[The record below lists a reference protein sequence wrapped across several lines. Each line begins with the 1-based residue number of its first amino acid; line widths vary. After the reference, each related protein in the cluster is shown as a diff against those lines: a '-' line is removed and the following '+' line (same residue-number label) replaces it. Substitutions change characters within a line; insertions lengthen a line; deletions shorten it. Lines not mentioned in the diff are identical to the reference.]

1 MKIYTK
7 KGDGG
12 STTFY
17 TGESVRKNDSRIEAV
32 GTVDE
37 LNSLIGLVM
46 AQMGVE
52 ENSENVI
59 YTEIKSTL
67 ERVQHDLFTV
77 GAELT
82 MLSARQMP
90 ESFKM
95 PTITLQHIT
104 DMEHMIDLVTGKL
117 VEQKSFLLPGG
128 TTLSAWLHFSRT
140 VTRRAERDVV
150 GLMEQIEVNPEVLRY
165 LNRLSDL
172 LYVLARY
179 ANKEVVS
186 EQQPMYKYFK

>member
-17 TGESVRKNDSRIEAV
+17 TGESVRKNDPRIEAV
-32 GTVDE
+32 GTIDE

-46 AQMGVE
+46 AQMGAC
-52 ENSENVI
+52 ENSENGI
-59 YTEIKSTL
+59 HTEIKSTL

-95 PTITLQHIT
+95 PTKRKIN
-104 DMEHMIDLVTGKL
+104 ESVASR
-117 VEQKSFLLPGG
+117 VVG
-128 TTLSAWLHFSRT
+128 TTAPKKEILS
-140 VTRRAERDVV
+140 EK
-150 GLMEQIEVNPEVLRY
+150 
-165 LNRLSDL
+165 
-172 LYVLARY
+172 LADWSTLGMIMQ
-179 ANKEVVS
+179 VIS
-186 EQQPMYKYFK
+186 EN

>member
-32 GTVDE
+32 GTIDE

-46 AQMGVE
+46 AQMGAC
-52 ENSENVI
+52 ENSENGI
-59 YTEIKSTL
+59 HTEIKSTL

-95 PTITLQHIT
+95 PTMTVQHIT
-104 DMEHMIDLVTGKL
+104 DMEQMIDLVTGKL

-150 GLMEQIEVNPEVLRY
+150 GLMEQIEVNPEVLKY

-186 EQQPMYKYFK
+186 EQQPMYKYFE